1 MVADGLQ
8 QQVDE
13 HSQLLGLA
21 ARQEAQDDGGPGGG
35 GGLPLELAA
44 RLAAQAAKQDPESHK
59 QAQGWSLVQIM
70 KYSIMYFYTPHGRV
84 RHECVLG
91 LNT

>member
-21 ARQEAQDDGGPGGG
+21 ARQEAQDDGGAGGG
-35 GGLPLELAA
+35 AGFPLELTAPF
-44 RLAAQAAKQDPESHK
+44 AAQTAEQDP
-59 QAQGWSLVQIM
+59 
-70 KYSIMYFYTPHGRV
+70 
-84 RHECVLG
+84 VLKEAKTSTCCCFN
-91 LNT
+91 LLTQ